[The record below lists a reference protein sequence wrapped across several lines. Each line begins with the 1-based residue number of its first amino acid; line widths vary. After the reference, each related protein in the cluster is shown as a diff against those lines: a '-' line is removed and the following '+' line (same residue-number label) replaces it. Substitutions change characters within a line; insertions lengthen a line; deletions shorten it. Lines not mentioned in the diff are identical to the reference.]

1 MTMEAIKKKVV
12 PILKRQGVIKAAV
25 FGSFARGE
33 ETKNSDIDFLMK
45 ITKNKTLFD
54 LIQLKLE
61 LEKKLGRSV
70 DIVEYDAIHPLIRKE
85 VLKLCKKFPIP
96 ESF

>member
-61 LEKKLGRSV
+61 LEKNSGEVSILWNTT
-70 DIVEYDAIHPLIRKE
+70 PFIRLSE
-85 VLKLCKKFPIP
+85 KKF
-96 ESF
+96 